1 MINRVSFPHTPPSS
15 RDINP
20 AHNDPM
26 NQGMYG
32 NKLGPQPT
40 FFDDTIMAEFRSFI
54 YQAAENSVLTASVF
68 IVNSDIV
75 KELISIETFEHFFTH
90 LNETLGFITDSRS
103 MTSSYPDYKR
113 ASLLAP
119 LQSSE

>member
-26 NQGMYG
+26 NQGVDG
-32 NKLGPQPT
+32 TKLEPQTT
-40 FFDDTIMAEFRSFI
+40 FFYDTIMAEFRSFI

-75 KELISIETFEHFFTH
+75 KELISIENFEQFFTH